1 MSFQSIISINYYQ
14 FWYFDSKKGQSIN
27 RLQLEEIN
35 KYRWKKRVAIKT
47 TCHKHSKFFNP
58 FNVIKR

>member
-14 FWYFDSKKGQSIN
+14 FLYFDSKKGQNIN

-35 KYRWKKRVAIKT
+35 KYRWKKRVAIKNYL
-47 TCHKHSKFFNP
+47 SQPLQIF
-58 FNVIKR
+58 